1 MGFAQDAGTNWAR
14 LVQTK
19 FPLITVGEGAPFDD
33 CTASL
38 INVRQ
43 SVRNAKEH
51 SQVEMTAS
59 TVYRPRPLDSLR
71 CQARISPFKQATQEL
86 LIVG

>member
-14 LVQTK
+14 LVQTE

-43 SVRNAKEH
+43 SVRNAKALT
-51 SQVEMTAS
+51 SRNDNVQC
-59 TVYRPRPLDSLR
+59 P
-71 CQARISPFKQATQEL
+71 ISPFKQATQEL